1 MVRETKMLTLE
12 EAVRKV
18 TSLPARKFKLRDR
31 GLLKSGAFADITIM
45 DPSIIADQGDQ
56 LNPRRY
62 PKGIE
67 YVFVNG
73 RMVVNKKGHTGDK
86 PGKILYRE

>member
-1 MVRETKMLTLE
+1 MLTLE

-18 TSLPARKFKLRDR
+18 TSLPARKFNLKDR
-31 GLLKSGAFADITIM
+31 GLLKSGAFADVTIM
-45 DPSIIADQGDQ
+45 NPSTITDLGDQ
-56 LNPRRY
+56 MNPRRY
-62 PKGIE
+62 PKGIK

-73 RMVVNKKGHTGDK
+73 KMVVKEAKHTGDK